1 MPCLEPNKDLSK
13 EARQILLS
21 LGKLKSADKLKLEK
35 ETGFVSSLIV
45 RKLRELAEKEAIKED
60 GRVYSLTDKGE
71 EAFSVLNE

>member
-1 MPCLEPNKDLSK
+1 MPCLEPNKSLSK

>member
-1 MPCLEPNKDLSK
+1 MPCLEPNKSLSK

-21 LGKLKSADKLKLEK
+21 LGKLKSADKLKLGK